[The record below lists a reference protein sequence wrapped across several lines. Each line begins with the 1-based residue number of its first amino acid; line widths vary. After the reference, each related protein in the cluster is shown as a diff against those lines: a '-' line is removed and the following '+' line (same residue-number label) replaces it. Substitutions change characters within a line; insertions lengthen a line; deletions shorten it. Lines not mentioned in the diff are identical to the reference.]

1 MCRWFFRKESL
12 TGGSH
17 PIAEL
22 KVSAKFCCFTKYF
35 QSKRLAQQQAMPQT
49 NFIKEIFPG
58 SLRNWDYNHFHC
70 YFPSFH
76 IETSQPHN
84 PARAGTGTRWEPKQC
99 STSTPLFPK
108 SHFQKTKHTYHTL
121 GTPGSTF
128 GKKFWASSSPPLP
141 PSTAPKNNLSRQS
154 LCLDSGINPGKCV
167 WKPSVSTFFHIW
179 QARD

>member
-1 MCRWFFRKESL
+1 MPHFYCSANPDAVCRWFFRKESL

-99 STSTPLFPK
+99 STSRPVPKIPLSKDKAYVPHAGDPRQ
-108 SHFQKTKHTYHTL
+108 HFQEEVL
-121 GTPGSTF
+121 GFFQPTPPTQHCSQKQPVPAEF
-128 GKKFWASSSPPLP
+128 MFRLW
-141 PSTAPKNNLSRQS
+141 
-154 LCLDSGINPGKCV
+154 
-167 WKPSVSTFFHIW
+167 H
-179 QARD
+179 